1 MRAHCCCTHA
11 HCCCTYA
18 PQSYSYLTLYL
29 TLSLKE
35 SVDRVGGAC
44 SLLLKI
50 DSYGRTF
57 GMGTGE
63 DEDDEAFMRRIT
75 FEEPLGPIIK
85 SQPIRG
91 AGNR

>member
-1 MRAHCCCTHA
+1 M
-11 HCCCTYA
+11 
-18 PQSYSYLTLYL
+18 
-29 TLSLKE
+29 
-35 SVDRVGGAC
+35 GGAC